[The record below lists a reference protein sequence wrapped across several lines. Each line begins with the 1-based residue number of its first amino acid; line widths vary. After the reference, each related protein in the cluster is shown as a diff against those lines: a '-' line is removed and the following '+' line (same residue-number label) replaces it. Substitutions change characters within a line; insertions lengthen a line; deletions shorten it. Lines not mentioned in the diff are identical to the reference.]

1 MNVRLQKFNTSFT
14 NIEKKLAIK
23 IPNASTLSEYC
34 INKPGFIM
42 ETRQLQ
48 LSMNEWKDVF
58 SFEN

>member
-1 MNVRLQKFNTSFT
+1 MNVRLQKFNTFFT

-42 ETRQLQ
+42 EARQLQ
-48 LSMNEWKDVF
+48 LSMNE
-58 SFEN
+58 